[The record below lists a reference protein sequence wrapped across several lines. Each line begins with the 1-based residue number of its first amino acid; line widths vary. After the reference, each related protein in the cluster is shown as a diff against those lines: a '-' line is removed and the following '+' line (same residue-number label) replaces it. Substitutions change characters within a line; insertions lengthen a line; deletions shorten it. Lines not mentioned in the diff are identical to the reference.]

1 MNTIGLFCG
10 GYSSEYDISM
20 KSAKLIQNHFPEE
33 YQLVKIVITEKE
45 WYCEDSNGKQE
56 FDMDTGMADL
66 KSGKKKIDLAIVCI
80 HGDPGENG
88 KIQAYLEMK
97 GILCINSDFQA
108 SSLAFDKFICNQFL
122 NSQNIE
128 TAQSLLLRKN
138 QSFNPQEICSK
149 LGLPLFVKPT
159 DSGSSYGISKVYEE
173 TKLKEAIDFA
183 FNEGSQV
190 ILESFLDGREL
201 TCAAF
206 RIGNKIKTL
215 PITEII
221 SENDFFDYDAKY
233 NGKSREETP
242 AKIDE
247 ELTNDIKK
255 TTCKIYELL
264 NLKSVARIDYIL
276 VNRRPAVIEVNT
288 IPGFSEASIVPQ
300 MLKLEGIAIKDF
312 WRQLIYQELNKQP

>member
-1 MNTIGLFCG
+1 MDTIGLFCG

-20 KSAKLIQNHFPEE
+20 KSAQLIQDHFPEE
-33 YQLVKIVITEKE
+33 YQLVKIVVTEKE
-45 WYCEDSNGKQE
+45 WYCMDSNGKRD
-56 FDMDTGMADL
+56 FDMNTGMAHL
-66 KSGKKKIDLAIVCI
+66 NSGKKAIDLAIICI

-97 GILCINSDFQA
+97 NILCINSDFQA

-122 NSQNIE
+122 KSQNIE

-138 QSFNPQEICSK
+138 QSFNSQEICAQ

-159 DSGSSYGISKVYEE
+159 DSGSSYGISKVYKE
-173 TKLKEAIDFA
+173 TKLKKAIDFA
-183 FNEGSQV
+183 FTEGDQV
-190 ILESFLDGREL
+190 IIESFLDGREL

-206 RIGNKIKTL
+206 RTRNTIKPL

-242 AKIDE
+242 AKIDK
-247 ELTNDIKK
+247 ELADNIKK
-255 TTCKIYELL
+255 MTCKIYELL
-264 NLKSVARIDYIL
+264 NLKSVARIDYIV
-276 VNRRPAVIEVNT
+276 VNRTPVVIEVNT
-288 IPGFSEASIVPQ
+288 IPGFSKASIVPQ
-300 MLKLEGIAIKDF
+300 MLKLEGIEIKDF
-312 WRQLIYQELNKQP
+312 WRQLIHQELNKQP